1 MVDLGELILLS
12 LLLDDFEEDCD
23 DVGLNND
30 DIEEGLE
37 ELDEK
42 NVGVADDEKVGVL
55 SVGELVCTRLRAA
68 SCHC

>member
-42 NVGVADDEKVGVL
+42 NAGVADDEKVGVL